1 MNTRSACSSI
11 RIEKR
16 GKIRRDQRDNPL
28 HTHPSIPHPQLS
40 TPTPSTPPHTHLVH
54 HELPHRIGAA
64 HHHLLPRHDQLAGG
78 AGATLATA
86 GPGPPLVAPAG
97 GRAVAERQAV
107 QLRRRGER
115 AAAHGGGGAC
125 VGGLLIHLCSSYEQ
139 GRMVDHEQGK
149 AQRSYVER
157 ERGREGS
164 ISRRQKTHR
173 A

>member
-1 MNTRSACSSI
+1 M
-11 RIEKR
+11 
-16 GKIRRDQRDNPL
+16 
-28 HTHPSIPHPQLS
+28 
-40 TPTPSTPPHTHLVH
+40 
-54 HELPHRIGAA
+54 
-64 HHHLLPRHDQLAGG
+64 
-78 AGATLATA
+78 
-86 GPGPPLVAPAG
+86 
-97 GRAVAERQAV
+97 AERQAV